1 MSGHSKWAQIKRKK
15 GVTDT
20 KRGQLF
26 TRLGRDITLA
36 VREGHSGDPEANFQ
50 LRLAVEKARGSN
62 MPKENIQRAIE
73 RGLGNT
79 AEGGQ
84 LEDITYEGYGPG
96 GSAVLVQVLTDN
108 RNRAA
113 SEIRRVFTR
122 TGGNMASSGAV
133 GWMFEKKGVVT
144 IETDGRNAEDIE
156 LELIDL
162 GAEDFQSEGKTIEA
176 YVDPHDVRRIRDELT
191 KRKIPVDNAE
201 ITMIPK
207 NPAAIDTEHAIQTM
221 KLIEQLEELDDVQ
234 KVTTNLDINDEL
246 LHKFELQSA

>member
-36 VREGHSGDPEANFQ
+36 VREGGSGDADSNFQ
-50 LRLAVEKARGSN
+50 LRLAIDKARGSN
-62 MPKENIQRAIE
+62 MPKENIERAIQ

-79 AEGGQ
+79 GEGGQ

-96 GSAVLVQVLTDN
+96 GSAILVQVLTDN

-113 SEIRRVFTR
+113 SEIRRLFTR
-122 TGGNMASSGAV
+122 SGSNLAAAGSV

-144 IETDGRNAEDIE
+144 IESDGKNAEDIE

-162 GAEDFQSEGKTIEA
+162 GADDIQQDGKTVEA
-176 YVDPHDVRRIRDELT
+176 YVDPHQLRHVREGLAKT
-191 KRKIPVDNAE
+191 KIPVENAE

-207 NPAAIDTEHAIQTM
+207 STADIDPEHAIQTL
-221 KLIEQLEELDDVQ
+221 KLVEQLEELDDVQ
-234 KVTTNLDINDEL
+234 KVTTNLNITDEL
-246 LHKFELQSA
+246 MNKFEMEHA